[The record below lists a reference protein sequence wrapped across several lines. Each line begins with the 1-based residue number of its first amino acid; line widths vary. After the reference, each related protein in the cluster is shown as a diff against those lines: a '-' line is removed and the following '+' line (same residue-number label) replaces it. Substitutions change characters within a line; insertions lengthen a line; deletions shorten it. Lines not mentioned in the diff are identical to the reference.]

1 MNFTYIFKKL
11 QMSVTPGWGAPGL
24 DQVTKGDILQRYN
37 MKTTKKMAY
46 KKPQL
51 IAKNNPTGSFA
62 AGCPVNERFYN
73 CMNCERTE

>member
-1 MNFTYIFKKL
+1 
-11 QMSVTPGWGAPGL
+11 
-24 DQVTKGDILQRYN
+24 

-62 AGCPVNERFYN
+62 AGCPLEDRYGDWS
-73 CMNCERTE
+73 CMNCERTK